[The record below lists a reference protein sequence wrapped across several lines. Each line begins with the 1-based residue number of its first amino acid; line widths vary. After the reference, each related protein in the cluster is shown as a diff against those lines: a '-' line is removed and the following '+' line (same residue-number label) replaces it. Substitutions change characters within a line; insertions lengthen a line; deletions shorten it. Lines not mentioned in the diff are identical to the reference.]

1 MQVSKLEKDNELSED
16 AAANLE
22 TTIQELTDEYVKKLE
37 KVAAAKSDELSA
49 I

>member
-1 MQVSKLEKDNELSED
+1 VNKLEKDNEMSED
-16 AAANLE
+16 AASNLE

-37 KVAAAKSDELSA
+37 KVAAAKSEELSS